1 MNLDRER
8 IYLQCPKCNFFAR
21 PFLRQVRH
29 QDVLICAGCKANI
42 WLTDHLGQYR
52 VAERRVRKAIE
63 NFTESLPGLNIT
75 IKF

>member
-8 IYLQCPKCNFFAR
+8 IYLQCPKCNFIAR

-63 NFTESLPGLNIT
+63 ELREQLGSINMT
-75 IKF
+75 IRF